1 MNLTR
6 SLIVTVLD
14 LILMCGCEEAGEA
27 ARFGVDSANAKE
39 RALKMGL
46 ERPNHEPSPHTY
58 EVE

>member
-39 RALKMGL
+39 RVGIVCVQMFFQYKY
-46 ERPNHEPSPHTY
+46 S
-58 EVE
+58 

>member
-39 RALKMGL
+39 RVGIVCVQM
-46 ERPNHEPSPHTY
+46 
-58 EVE
+58 